1 MSRVILRQILLPL
14 LVVSIFGSFFG
25 SPRAYSQAA
34 SWKDVKIPALHAFN
48 PAQPRRI
55 ELPNGMVL
63 LLQEDHELPIIDGFA
78 RIRGGAREEPAQ
90 KIGLVDTLG
99 DSWRTGGTKTKTG
112 DELDDFLEARAA
124 KVETGA
130 SVDSTNVSF
139 SCLKADFGDVFAIFA
154 DVLRNPDFRQDKIDL
169 SKDGN
174 RTEIARRNDNASG
187 IAQRESTKLGY
198 GAQNPYARHPEY
210 STLDAIT
217 REDLL
222 DWHKAHVHPNN
233 ILLGIVGD
241 FDSAALEAKLRKAFG
256 EWAKGPAVTTPK
268 IDFQPAKPGV
278 YAVDKTDVN
287 QSNISMIELGTK
299 RSNPDYYAITVFNE
313 AFGGGFSSRLFGS
326 IRSKKGLAYGV
337 GGGIGTAFDH
347 DGLVRIAMGTKSSTT
362 IESIQALYDEIDN
375 LKPNP
380 LTDDEIRRAKDSILN
395 SFVFNFDS
403 PGKVLRE
410 QMAYAFYGY
419 PSDYLERFRA
429 GIEKVTPTDVARVAA
444 KYLHR
449 DQLAV
454 LVVGNAAEFD
464 KPLSSLGIVNKVD
477 ITIPEPAGGK
487 SDGEKPS
494 SEPAQPTASNPEG
507 RALAAKVAASI
518 GSPEKLKSIHAM
530 QSTFTLIQKSRKGD
544 IKMPAVATIV
554 FPDHMHVDLLTTPDG
569 PMTIVAT
576 PEGGFM
582 AEPARGAHDMPEAR
596 NRESLEQIKREPI
609 YLAQHIEDPAFVF
622 AAGSTEKIGSVET
635 RIVDVSGPGVAIRW
649 YVDPA
654 TGHILRETYKTSGSQ
669 GPAEGTTDLSNWHT
683 TDGISLPSLHTNLSN
698 GQEESSAE
706 FTDIKFNPAVD
717 PKLFEKPSG
726 DKATS
731 EKPPQ

>member
-1 MSRVILRQILLPL
+1 MRRIFLPL

-25 SPRAYSQAA
+25 SPRAYPQAA
-34 SWKDVKIPALHAFN
+34 SWKDVKIPALHTFN
-48 PAQPRRI
+48 PAQPKRV

-78 RIRGGAREEPAQ
+78 RIRGGSREEPAQ

-130 SVDSTNVSF
+130 TVDSTNVSF
-139 SCLKADFGDVFAIFA
+139 SCLKADFDDVFAIFA
-154 DVLRNPDFRQDKIDL
+154 DVLRNPEFRQEKIDL

-187 IAQRESTKLGY
+187 IAQRESTKLAY
-198 GAQNPYARHPEY
+198 GAQNPYARESEY
-210 STLDAIT
+210 ATLDAIT
-217 REDLL
+217 RQDLL
-222 DWHKAHVHPNN
+222 DWHQTHVHPNN

-256 EWAKGPAVTTPK
+256 EWAKGPVVAAPK
-268 IDFQPAKPGV
+268 IDFQPAKPGY

-287 QSNISMIELGTK
+287 QSNIYMVELGTK

-337 GGGIGTAFDH
+337 GGGIGTSFDH
-347 DGLVRIAMGTKSSTT
+347 DGLVRIVMGTKSSTT
-362 IESIQALYDEIDN
+362 IEAIQALFDEIDN

-380 LTDDEIRRAKDSILN
+380 LTDDEIHRAKDSILN

-429 GIEKVTPTDVARVAA
+429 GIEKVTPADVARVAA
-444 KYLHR
+444 KYLHK

-464 KPLSSLGIVNKVD
+464 KPLSSFGTVNKVD
-477 ITIPEPAGGK
+477 ITIPEPAGEKKGGK
-487 SDGEKPS
+487 SDDDKTDIKTDPK
-494 SEPAQPTASNPEG
+494 PTASNPEG

-518 GSPEKLKSIHAM
+518 GSPEKLKSIHSL
-530 QSTFTLIQKSRKGD
+530 QSTFTLTQKTSKGD
-544 IKMPAVATIV
+544 MKMPAVATIV
-554 FPDHMHVDLLTTPDG
+554 FPDHMHVSLASPDG
-569 PMTIVAT
+569 PLTIVAT
-576 PEGGFM
+576 PTSGFM
-582 AEPARGAHDMPEAR
+582 AAPERGAQDMPESR
-596 NRESLEQIKREPI
+596 NRESLEQIKRDPI
-609 YLAQHIEDPAFVF
+609 YLAQHIDDPAFVF
-622 AAGSTEKIGSVET
+622 AAGATEKIGSVEAQ
-635 RIVDVSGPGVAIRW
+635 IVDVSGPGVAIRW

-654 TGHILRETYKTSGSQ
+654 TGHILREKYKTAGPH

-683 TDGISLPSLHTNLSN
+683 TDGISLPSLHTNQSN
-698 GQEESSAE
+698 GQESSSAE
-706 FTDIKFNPAVD
+706 FTDIKFNPTVD

-726 DKATS
+726 DQVTGD
-731 EKPPQ
+731 KPAQ